1 MIASILC
8 ALVLAAPAPV
18 APAPAAEAQRFGKPL
33 KGLAPVKLADVL
45 ARPAAGQLVRLEG
58 TVEAVCRNRGCWLTL
73 REGDRSVHVTFEGYS
88 FFVPKDS
95 ASRKVVLEG
104 KVVVKDP
111 DPAEVAHLKKEGA
124 AGAAAAR
131 VSVEAY
137 GVELK

>member
-1 MIASILC
+1 MISCI
-8 ALVLAAPAPV
+8 LAAALLSV
-18 APAPAAEAQRFGKPL
+18 APAPPAAARHFGKPL
-33 KGLAPVKLADVL
+33 EGLARARLADVL
-45 ARPAAGQLVRLEG
+45 ARPVAGQAVRLEG

-73 REGDRSVHVTFEGYS
+73 RDGDDRVHVTFEGYL

-104 KVVVKDP
+104 RVRVKDP
-111 DPAEVAHLKKEGA
+111 DPSEVAHLEKEGA
-124 AGAAAAR
+124 SAAAAAR